1 MQPYLSLVTADPEAL
16 PADGAVLATVQTP
29 AGETRY
35 FRAGSGGSVLLLGC
49 RGTRDPLG
57 RALFREL
64 AQRFRVVA
72 PIPAEGAAGEPTMPG
87 PGTSFSAW
95 LRGVIDGLGLVS
107 PGVVA
112 DEGTG
117 IPALGFAMT
126 DPDRVGRLVVVRR
139 DAVDEAV
146 PDALVADALHRY
158 GHPLLLIR
166 ADPSADPADLVPRLA
181 REIGAFLAPD
191 PGAP

>member
-1 MQPYLSLVTADPEAL
+1 MKPHLSLASADADAL

-35 FRAGSGGSVLLLGC
+35 FRAGSGASVLLLGC
-49 RGTRDPLG
+49 HGTRDPLG

-64 AQRFRVVA
+64 AQHFRVIA
-72 PIPAEGAAGEPTMPG
+72 PIPAEGVDATHATSC

-95 LRGVIDGLGLVS
+95 LRGVIDGLGLAS

-112 DEGTG
+112 DQGTG
-117 IPALGFAMT
+117 IPLLGFAMT

-139 DAVDEAV
+139 DAVDAAV
-146 PDALVADALHRY
+146 PDVLVADALHRY

-166 ADPSADPADLVPRLA
+166 ADPSADPADLVARLA
-181 REIGAFLAPD
+181 REIGAFLEPETPAP
-191 PGAP
+191 